1 MITLGETAG
10 GFEPNKPQYGCPVK
24 VDVKSVGK
32 ENSESA
38 SEIAPG
44 TLTM

>member
-10 GFEPNKPQYGCPVK
+10 GFEPNKLQYDCQVK

-32 ENSESA
+32 ENLESA
-38 SEIAPG
+38 EIAPG